1 MIDIVNLS
9 ESREIYL
16 PHNSICSS
24 DLTDCMVKFI
34 LTRLL
39 LYIPTNFVIQVA
51 YKVYVLLRFQKFHRG
66 QPKHP
71 GSLTG
76 LLSTVCSKVCSTP
89 LVLPMGIAHRPQRLV
104 PFCKQDTV

>member
-1 MIDIVNLS
+1 MIDTVNLS

-39 LYIPTNFVIQVA
+39 LYIPTNFIIQVA
-51 YKVYVLLRFQKFHRG
+51 LRYMCF
-66 QPKHP
+66 
-71 GSLTG
+71 
-76 LLSTVCSKVCSTP
+76 
-89 LVLPMGIAHRPQRLV
+89 
-104 PFCKQDTV
+104 